1 MTVIPFAFSFSI
13 LDIEGGAG
21 GGGTPPPTRLISW
34 EQLVLENDPTFQ
46 RDRLQPW
53 IYQFSNNRLFYSPVA
68 PYAPLPDAG
77 LANDGGLLILTDPSG
92 YPTSDAGLPP
102 GAVWNNGLAISVV
115 PGAVPQAGASPM
127 IFGRLTASQLMLFGG
142 GNIPASAPVP
152 DSLQLWNN
160 GGVICVA

>member
-1 MTVIPFAFSFSI
+1 MTVIPFGFSFSI

-68 PYAPLPDAG
+68 PYAPLPDSG
-77 LANDGGLLILTDPSG
+77 LANDGGFLFADGSISDLPTTDPLRAGSVFSNG
-92 YPTSDAGLPP
+92 GFLCTSAVTTYQPGLSIFYPCTLDQILLVGAAAWPTSQPVSG
-102 GAVWNNGLAISVV
+102 S
-115 PGAVPQAGASPM
+115 
-127 IFGRLTASQLMLFGG
+127 SQ
-142 GNIPASAPVP
+142 I
-152 DSLQLWNN
+152 WNN
-160 GGVICVA
+160 GGFACVA